1 MAVKVSKVWPVE
13 KYARFVT
20 DSQQAVLLQKD
31 ARKGGAWQ
39 VSVMFCANKT
49 ILFFFCRL
57 DYIPLLQHYSSKE
70 GGIQLALLESNHVM
84 VSSGNQIYVCS
95 TYHQFGSELF
105 VIA

>member
-49 ILFFFCRL
+49 ILFCRL
-57 DYIPLLQHYSSKE
+57 NKFPISLS
-70 GGIQLALLESNHVM
+70 
-84 VSSGNQIYVCS
+84 CS
-95 TYHQFGSELF
+95 TIRQRKVGYSWLW
-105 VIA
+105 